1 MEPITTYRIRRSSSY
16 GRLVSI
22 ILTVL
27 AVFSPLY
34 IDRRRESDL
43 ELEEQPINFAF
54 LLPLLLLVLIL
65 AITLSLC
72 FDQSFSRFD
81 PYWIHRVGGSSG
93 GIIIILIILALVL
106 KCKAST
112 NYWDA
117 WLKFEKED
125 DTVAYQDTF
134 GVTSFHFK
142 RFRVG
147 DRFNCW

>member
-16 GRLVSI
+16 GRLVAI

-112 NYWDA
+112 NY
-117 WLKFEKED
+117 
-125 DTVAYQDTF
+125 
-134 GVTSFHFK
+134 
-142 RFRVG
+142 
-147 DRFNCW
+147 